1 MDERRELR
9 NLADSDASKERHRV
23 DADAEISRPTKDDWE
38 DPEDQVYES
47 DSDAR
52 SVASAPRAPDGDEEL
67 NGYNYLEWPGVFY
80 RGYWRENHMHG
91 QGMLQSDA
99 GIYSGDFVMHKITG
113 KGRYHFSNG
122 SIYIGDFTD
131 NYFNGQV
138 RFFSLQQ
145 KRGREVLAV
154 LTFDGNGD
162 LDCAQMT
169 APICWVGLCSQ
180 TESANINRPSIQVQP
195 YLCMRMSCCGL

>member
-169 APICWVGLCSQ
+169 APICWVGLC
-180 TESANINRPSIQVQP
+180 
-195 YLCMRMSCCGL
+195 